1 MAALYDWGWVGYND
15 DVMPAPT
22 DTPRTS
28 RLMVVLFAALLIL
41 SPVPGAPEARAQGL
55 ATLSEDDRA
64 DISRIEKYLNTIKTL
79 QARFLQVSSDGGFS
93 EGALYF
99 SKPGKMRLEYDD
111 PNPMLIVADGSNLG
125 FYDKEL
131 DQVSYFDL
139 DATQAAVLLKEN
151 ISFSSGGS
159 IVTAFER
166 GPGVLRLTVIKGSN
180 PLEGNITLIFSDR
193 PLSLKKW
200 TVTDAQGVITN
211 ISLLDPRFGVTLS
224 QRLFEIQETPN
235 FLKN

>member
-1 MAALYDWGWVGYND
+1 MIQS
-15 DVMPAPT
+15 MPAPT
-22 DTPRTS
+22 DTALNRTS
-28 RLMVVLFAALLIL
+28 RLIAVLFAAMLIL
-41 SPVPGAPEARAQGL
+41 LPGPGTPAARAQGL
-55 ATLSEDDRA
+55 ANLSKDDRA
-64 DISRIEKYLNTIKTL
+64 DIVRIEKYLNTIKTL

-111 PNPMLIVADGSNLG
+111 PNPMLIVSDGENFG

-139 DATQAAVLLKEN
+139 DATQAAVLLREN
-151 ISFSSGGS
+151 ISFSSQDT

-166 GPGVLRLTVIKGSN
+166 GPGVLRLTVIKGSD

-193 PLSLKKW
+193 PLSLRKW
-200 TVTDAQGVITN
+200 TVTDAQGIITN
-211 ISLLDPRFGVTLS
+211 ISLLDPRFGVTLG
-224 QRLFEIQETPN
+224 RGLFEIEVAPEH
-235 FLKN
+235 LKNQ